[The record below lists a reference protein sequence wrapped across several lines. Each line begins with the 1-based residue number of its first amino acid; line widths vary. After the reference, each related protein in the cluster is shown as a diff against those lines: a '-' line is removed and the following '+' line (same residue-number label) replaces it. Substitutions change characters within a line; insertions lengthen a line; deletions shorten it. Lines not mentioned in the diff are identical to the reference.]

1 MATAQQEST
10 NQESANQ
17 QNPFAPWMETYQK
30 WTDESLNAFQQSMQ
44 QAQKM
49 NPMFNN
55 PELMKL
61 WQDQFQSFTD
71 KVRTTDW
78 QHPSSPENFKK
89 IYDTWLESASAQMDT
104 MMRTEAFAA
113 KSGKDLE
120 QFADYKKKMGEM
132 LEAYWESLHLPNS
145 SDMREVY
152 HKLYTMDRKLDDLDN
167 RLRSIEKHLEKLVSV
182 KTPSATTASTTKT
195 AATKAASNKKSK

>member
-1 MATAQQEST
+1 
-10 NQESANQ
+10 
-17 QNPFAPWMETYQK
+17 
-30 WTDESLNAFQQSMQ
+30 
-44 QAQKM
+44 
-49 NPMFNN
+49 
-55 PELMKL
+55 
-61 WQDQFQSFTD
+61 
-71 KVRTTDW
+71 
-78 QHPSSPENFKK
+78 
-89 IYDTWLESASAQMDT
+89 MDT

-195 AATKAASNKKSK
+195 AATKAASTKKSK

>member
-1 MATAQQEST
+1 MVTAQQEST
-10 NQESANQ
+10 HQ
-17 QNPFAPWMETYQK
+17 QNPFMPWMETYQK
-30 WTDESLNAFQQSMQ
+30 WTDESLNAFQQSME

-55 PELMKL
+55 PELVQL
-61 WQDQFQSFTD
+61 WQEQFQSFTD

-89 IYDTWLESASAQMDT
+89 MYDTWLESASSQMDT

-113 KSGKDLE
+113 KSGKDLK
-120 QFADYKKKMGEM
+120 QFAEYKKKMGEM
-132 LEAYWESLHLPNS
+132 LEAYWESIHLPNS

-167 RLRSIEKHLEKLVSV
+167 RLRNIEKHLEKLTSP
-182 KTPSATTASTTKT
+182 KAASPATATTTKT
-195 AATKAASNKKSK
+195 TTAKTTSSKKS

>member
-1 MATAQQEST
+1 MVTAQQES
-10 NQESANQ
+10 SQ

-30 WTDESLNAFQQSMQ
+30 WTDESLNTFQQSIQQSMA

-55 PELMKL
+55 PELTQL
-61 WQDQFQSFTD
+61 WQEQFQSFTD
-71 KVRTTDW
+71 QVRTTDW
-78 QHPSSPENFKK
+78 QQPSSPEAFKK
-89 IYDTWLESASAQMDT
+89 MYDTWLESASSQMDS

-113 KSGKDLE
+113 KSGQDLK
-120 QFADYKKKMGEM
+120 QFAEYKKKMGEM

-167 RLRSIEKHLEKLVSV
+167 RLRNIEKHLEKLASG
-182 KTPSATTASTTKT
+182 KSPSAKTTAT
-195 AATKAASNKKSK
+195 TKAAAPKANASKKSK